1 MYTKEDVTLYIR
13 WSIDQSEFSQRE
25 IANKLGVSATTVNRW
40 YHGTRIP
47 DALCLVNLA
56 VILGTIP
63 PRKHT
68 T

>member
-1 MYTKEDVTLYIR
+1 MYKKEDIAMYIK
-13 WSIDQSEFSQRE
+13 WAIDQSEFSQRE
-25 IANKLGVSATTVNRW
+25 IADKLGVTPATINRW

-47 DALCLVNLA
+47 DAMHFINLA

-68 T
+68 A